1 MNHRRTTFIN
11 CRTLAALAAVA
22 VAVGI
27 AAGQLFLGAGGA
39 SAHQPDGLRMSP
51 SEMSAEPP
59 CPYGHDDG
67 CAAAPSAS
75 PGLIPGIADP
85 EGGAPAGIYR
95 SSDPH
100 EFLPDAENRHNPD
113 DLAELFASVD
123 ERARQIAIDTDAGA
137 GLPQPDAA
145 VLRNDGGDDQ
155 GSRANLAITTGMWNL
170 PWVRDGQTPSERLT
184 LAWLSELQNHNP
196 GLASA
201 LTRMPFLRDH
211 TPGDRQAIQSLT
223 VISRRSTTDAS
234 AIVNA
239 AAFADGGGVD
249 NNEAKIIAV
258 IGLPYGSRQYS
269 VVNQILRSATLE
281 QRRVT
286 GQYGNAVHF
295 AIVRTTAAQSN
306 SNLMQTAISATR
318 HAEILMAQALPTD
331 FVGILVADRPGALG
345 ASNNISIQVN
355 AGFDGTYYSDR
366 ARQSTVAHEIGHYW
380 WSGNFDHENWISEGA
395 AQYIGAYSVWRQF
408 GDIDVYTE
416 YWPCPYYRTIEHLR
430 ADNPQYGSNGSACN
444 YSLGERLFIDLDRSM
459 TAGAFNAAFRDLHR
473 RLSTYRQDEIDQGV
487 SLVRAFCPTCATSFR
502 NLGNTGHTLARRY
515 GEKVFNDTPANG
527 YIPGLGAAPSVSLHG
542 YSSHNRQYGVPQVP
556 AASPDQRRWVRVWFS
571 GVANPPETVTIIVRQ
586 YHESRYHDMSWRQQ
600 RPVYSSGGNAWF
612 YAYLGSPTRRAP
624 GHHWVYIYNTGGQKV
639 AGLEYQVIP

>member
-11 CRTLAALAAVA
+11 CRTLAAVA
-22 VAVGI
+22 IAVGI
-27 AAGQLFLGAGGA
+27 AAGHLFLGAGGA

-100 EFLPDAENRHNPD
+100 DLLPDAENRRNPD

-123 ERARQIAIDTDAGA
+123 ERARQIAIDTDAG
-137 GLPQPDAA
+137 GVVPQPDAA

-211 TPGDRQAIQSLT
+211 TPGNRQAIQSLT
-223 VISRRSTTDAS
+223 VISRRSTTDAN

-249 NNEAKIIAV
+249 NSEAKIIAV
-258 IGLPYGSRQYS
+258 MGDLYYGNDTTLIGWLTEYG
-269 VVNQILRSATLE
+269 TLE
-281 QRRVT
+281 ERSVA
-286 GQYGNAVHF
+286 GQHGNSLHF
-295 AIVRTTAAQSN
+295 AIVRIFITQQN
-306 SNLMQTAISATR
+306 SQLMQTAISATR
-318 HAEILMAQALPTD
+318 HAEILMGQALPTD
-331 FVGILVADRPGALG
+331 FVGILVADQAGAA
-345 ASNNISIQVN
+345 ASNFSGINIRFD
-355 AGFDGTYYSDR
+355 AGFDGTYSNR
-366 ARQSTVAHEIGHYW
+366 FRQHTVAHEIGHYW
-380 WSGNFDHENWISEGA
+380 WSSRFDHESWISEGA

-408 GDIDVYTE
+408 AENDVYTD

-430 ADNPQYGSNGSACN
+430 ADNPAYSSNGGLCN

-473 RLSTYRQDEIDQGV
+473 RLSTYEQDEIDQGE

-502 NLGNTGHTLARRY
+502 NLGNTGHTLARRF
-515 GEKVFNDTPANG
+515 GEKVFTNSAANAA
-527 YIPGLGAAPSVSLHG
+527 IPGLGTASIVSMHG
-542 YSSHNRQYGVPQVP
+542 YYVASNQQFGVPQVP
-556 AASPDQRRWVRVWFS
+556 AGSPDQRRWVRVWFS